1 MTSIKVDPETGEII
15 PENIMVRVETAPAI
29 SIDISYVAE
38 YHKEPQKLIDMISQ
52 QAGFAVFGDMQ
63 DKKQR
68 KACASHAASIIRCI
82 TPAADESKRMAS
94 EAKKIVNQDLS
105 FRRDFEAGVREV
117 ATFHRKPLTDWEEE
131 QAKLEAEQLARE
143 DARLAAEKL
152 EIDHQDAID
161 FDELFTLRKQR
172 EIEAERVRLEAKAI
186 EDKRLFDEAVARK
199 IESERLQMEAQARRN
214 AEAEQVKLLEAER
227 EEIRRQE
234 RAFAQE
240 EAEKDRQAL
249 AELAIKNAEAQK
261 LIDAFKEE
269 AEADRLALIKHE
281 ELPSIN
287 LNPDK
292 VASVKD
298 RIIRAVADEFNVSS
312 EVAEDLIKEFIL
324 LLELEL

>member
-1 MTSIKVDPETGEII
+1 MTLIKVDPETGEII

-117 ATFHRKPLTDWEEE
+117 AAFHRKPLTDWEEE
-131 QAKLEAEQLARE
+131 QARLEAEQLARE
-143 DARLAAEKL
+143 EARLAAEKL

-172 EIEAERVRLEAKAI
+172 EIEVERVRLEAKAI

-214 AEAEQVKLLEAER
+214 AEAEQAKLLEAER

-240 EAEKDRQAL
+240 EAEKDRQAV

-269 AEADRLALIKHE
+269 AEAERLDLIKEIPILH
-281 ELPSIN
+281 IT
-287 LNPDK
+287 
-292 VASVKD
+292 VQD
-298 RIIRAVADEFNVSS
+298 RIVAAVAIEFNVSVQ
-312 EVAEDLIKEFIL
+312 VAKDLIMREFGFVE
-324 LLELEL
+324 ELA

>member
-52 QAGFAVFGDMQ
+52 QAGFAVFGDMD

-105 FRRDFEAGVREV
+105 FRRDFEAGMREV
-117 ATFHRKPLTDWEEE
+117 AAFHRKPLTDWEEE
-131 QAKLEAEQLARE
+131 QARLEAEQLARE
-143 DARLAAEKL
+143 EARLAAEKL

-172 EIEAERVRLEAKAI
+172 EIEVERVRLEAKAI

-199 IESERLQMEAQARRN
+199 IESERLQMEAQAKRN
-214 AEAEQVKLLEAER
+214 AEAEQAKLLEAER

-234 RAFAQE
+234 RASAQQ
-240 EAEKDRQAL
+240 EAEKDRQAV

-261 LIDAFKEE
+261 LIDAFKAE
-269 AEADRLALIKHE
+269 AEAERLASIKE
-281 ELPSIN
+281 EAPVITVIN
-287 LNPDK
+287 
-292 VASVKD
+292 ATIKD
-298 RIIRAVADEFNVSS
+298 RIIWAVADEFDVSS
-312 EVAEDLIKEFIL
+312 EVAEDLIKEYVL
-324 LLELEL
+324 LLWS

>member
-1 MTSIKVDPETGEII
+1 MTLIKVDPETGEII

-52 QAGFAVFGDMQ
+52 QAGFAVFGDMD

-131 QAKLEAEQLARE
+131 QSRLEAEQLARE
-143 DARLAAEKL
+143 EARLAAEKL

-199 IESERLQMEAQARRN
+199 IESERSQMEAQARWN
-214 AEAEQVKLLEAER
+214 AEVEQANKLEAER

-234 RAFAQE
+234 RLFAQQ
-240 EAEKDRQAL
+240 EAEKDRQAV

-269 AEADRLALIKHE
+269 AEAERLASIKEIPILH
-281 ELPSIN
+281 IT
-287 LNPDK
+287 
-292 VASVKD
+292 VQD
-298 RIIRAVADEFNVSS
+298 RIVAAVAIEFNVSVQ
-312 EVAEDLIKEFIL
+312 VAKDLIMREFGFVE
-324 LLELEL
+324 ELA

>member
-52 QAGFAVFGDMQ
+52 QAGFAVFGDMD

-117 ATFHRKPLTDWEEE
+117 AAFHRKPLTDWEKE
-131 QAKLEAEQLARE
+131 QARLEAEQLARE
-143 DARLAAEKL
+143 EARLAAEKL

-172 EIEAERVRLEAKAI
+172 EIEVERVRLEAKAI

-214 AEAEQVKLLEAER
+214 AEAEQAKLLEAER

-234 RAFAQE
+234 RLFAQQ
-240 EAEKDRQAL
+240 EAEKDRQAV

-269 AEADRLALIKHE
+269 AEAERLASIKEVAPIPAPE
-281 ELPSIN
+281 ETMRE
-287 LNPDK
+287 
-292 VASVKD
+292 
-298 RIIRAVADEFNVSS
+298 RIIWAVVCEFDVSS
-312 EVAEDLIKEFIL
+312 EEAEDLIMKEFGFVE
-324 LLELEL
+324 ELA

>member
-1 MTSIKVDPETGEII
+1 MSAVMIDEETGEMIAS
-15 PENIMVRVETAPAI
+15 NVMVRVESAPAI
-29 SIDISYVAE
+29 SIDLSLVATH
-38 YHKEPQKLIDMISQ
+38 HKEPQKLVDLINQ
-52 QAGFAVFGDMQ
+52 QAGFVVFGDMQ

-94 EAKKIVNQDLS
+94 EAKKVVNQDLS
-105 FRRDFEAGVREV
+105 FRRDFEAGVREI

-131 QAKLEAEQLARE
+131 QARLEAEQLARE
-143 DARLAAEKL
+143 EARLAAEKL

-161 FDELFTLRKQR
+161 FDELFSLRKQR
-172 EIEAERVRLEAKAI
+172 EIEVERVRLEAKAI

-214 AEAEQVKLLEAER
+214 AEAEQAKLLEAER

-240 EAEKDRQAL
+240 EAEKDRQAV

-269 AEADRLALIKHE
+269 AEAERLDLIKEIPILH
-281 ELPSIN
+281 IT
-287 LNPDK
+287 
-292 VASVKD
+292 VQD
-298 RIIRAVADEFNVSS
+298 RIVAAVAIEFNVSVQ
-312 EVAEDLIKEFIL
+312 VAKDLIMREFGFVE
-324 LLELEL
+324 ELA

>member
-15 PENIMVRVETAPAI
+15 PENVMVRVETAPAI

-52 QAGFAVFGDMQ
+52 QAGFTVFGDMQ

-117 ATFHRKPLTDWEEE
+117 AAFHRKPLTDWEEE
-131 QAKLEAEQLARE
+131 QARFEAEQLAKE
-143 DARLAAEKL
+143 EARLAAEKL

-172 EIEAERVRLEAKAI
+172 EIELERVRLEAKAI
-186 EDKRLFDEAVARK
+186 EDKRLFDEAVVRK
-199 IESERLQMEAQARRN
+199 IESERLQIEAQAKRN
-214 AEAEQVKLLEAER
+214 AEAEQAKLLEAER

-234 RAFAQE
+234 RAFAQQ
-240 EAEKDRQAL
+240 EAEKDRQAV
-249 AELAIKNAEAQK
+249 AELAIQNAEAQK

-269 AEADRLALIKHE
+269 AEAERLASIKQE
-281 ELPSIN
+281 VIPTA
-287 LNPDK
+287 PT
-292 VASVKD
+292 VKD
-298 RIIRAVADEFNVSS
+298 RIIWAVVGEFDVPFQA
-312 EVAEDLIKEFIL
+312 AEELIMKEFDFNK
-324 LLELEL
+324 

>member
-105 FRRDFEAGVREV
+105 FRRDFEAGMREV
-117 ATFHRKPLTDWEEE
+117 AAFHRKPLTDWEEE
-131 QAKLEAEQLARE
+131 QARLEAEQLARE
-143 DARLAAEKL
+143 EARLAAEKL

-172 EIEAERVRLEAKAI
+172 EIEVERVRLEAKAI

-214 AEAEQVKLLEAER
+214 AEAEQAKLLEAER

-234 RAFAQE
+234 RVFAQE
-240 EAEKDRQAL
+240 EAEKDRQAV

-269 AEADRLALIKHE
+269 AEAERLDLIKEIPILH
-281 ELPSIN
+281 IT
-287 LNPDK
+287 
-292 VASVKD
+292 VQD
-298 RIIRAVADEFNVSS
+298 RIVAAVAIEFNVSVQ
-312 EVAEDLIKEFIL
+312 VAKDLIMREFGFVE
-324 LLELEL
+324 ELA

>member
-15 PENIMVRVETAPAI
+15 LENIMVRVETAPAI

-52 QAGFAVFGDMQ
+52 QAGFAVFGDMD

-94 EAKKIVNQDLS
+94 EAKKIVNQDLA
-105 FRRDFEAGVREV
+105 FRRDFDVGVREV
-117 ATFHRKPLTDWEEE
+117 AAFHRKPLTDWEEE
-131 QAKLEAEQLARE
+131 QDRLEAEQLARE
-143 DARLAAEKL
+143 EARLAAEKL

-172 EIEAERVRLEAKAI
+172 EIEVERVRLEAKAI

-199 IESERLQMEAQARRN
+199 IESERLQMEAQAKRN
-214 AEAEQVKLLEAER
+214 AEAEQAAKLEAER

-240 EAEKDRQAL
+240 EAEKDRQAV

-269 AEADRLALIKHE
+269 AEAERLASIKHE
-281 ELPSIN
+281 EVPSIN

>member
-1 MTSIKVDPETGEII
+1 MSAVMIDEETGEMIAS
-15 PENIMVRVETAPAI
+15 NVMVRVESAPAI
-29 SIDISYVAE
+29 SIDLSLVATH
-38 YHKEPQKLIDMISQ
+38 HKEPQKLVDLINQ
-52 QAGFAVFGDMQ
+52 QAGFVVFGDMQ

-94 EAKKIVNQDLS
+94 EAKKVVNQDLA
-105 FRRDFEAGVREV
+105 FRRDFDAGVRDV
-117 ATFHRKPLTDWEEE
+117 AAFHRKPLTDWETE

-143 DARLAAEKL
+143 EARLAAEKL
-152 EIDHQDAID
+152 ELDHQDAID

-172 EIEAERVRLEAKAI
+172 EIELERVRLEAKAI

-214 AEAEQVKLLEAER
+214 AEVEQAKLLEAER

-234 RAFAQE
+234 RLFAQQ
-240 EAEKDRQAL
+240 EAEKDRLAV

-269 AEADRLALIKHE
+269 AEAERLASIKE
-281 ELPSIN
+281 ELPI
-287 LNPDK
+287 P
-292 VASVKD
+292 APAATIKD
-298 RIIRAVADEFNVSS
+298 RIIWAVVGEFDMSFN
-312 EVAEDLIKEFIL
+312 EAEHLIMKEFDSA
-324 LLELEL
+324 EYF